1 MKRNYLLIL
10 ALFFTL
16 SNYGQFVVAVDRAN
30 GPGPTNAG
38 TAPNMSAIGLTR
50 ASGPNGPT
58 QNAGPNNFSS
68 RNWSTAST
76 PNLNK
81 YLEWSVSIDAG
92 YSVILTAAD
101 ISLKRNANG
110 PKKLQ
115 LYFSYDGFA
124 TSTASVI
131 KTLTTV
137 DKTDLVFTLPVALS
151 SGGNVTFRLYGY
163 DAQNANGVLNVVRA
177 GVGEFNINNPG
188 IKIRGI
194 ITPIDLV
201 YSNGGWL
208 PTAPNPSTFGNNAI
222 VKDGTYTF
230 SDSDAVN
237 NLEVRSLGNI
247 IVPNNVT
254 AYANTTTLESTST
267 NYPSLIVRGSG
278 VLTGLINYKR
288 HANTNNGE
296 ATTTGKNDL
305 ISSPLGGQTF
315 GEFADANQNIVS
327 DPNNNARKL
336 FGPFNKSTGTYQ
348 IYNTTTDG
356 SVVLTPGT
364 GYRAASSD
372 NGNFIFTGS
381 INNENYNISILNS
394 GPDFQEWNLI
404 GNPYPS
410 YIELDKFLAL
420 NNSQFSGISSGVY
433 GYDGEASDGYT
444 IWNQAY
450 SDANPGA
457 AITPG
462 QGFLVASKAGGG
474 TIKFRRNMRTVGNTD
489 DFIVG
494 RNSSDNAISY
504 LKLNA
509 TNGELNA
516 NTDFYFTNNATL
528 GLDPGYDSGVFGSI
542 SPAFSLYSRLAQGN
556 VGVNLAVQSI
566 GLSDLDNDVM
576 IPLGINAAQGQEVTV
591 SIAQSTLSSEVEV
604 YLEDTVTGTFT
615 LLNTSDY
622 VFTSNTNLN
631 GTGRFFLRFADQAA
645 LSNPDNQISV
655 LQIFTTAS
663 PRALFIKGQLSA
675 TTTVEMYDVQG
686 RKVLSK
692 ILEGSSNSNQ
702 VDVSSLSSGIYV
714 VKLNNTTQQKTQKVI
729 LK

>member
-16 SNYGQFVVAVDRAN
+16 SNYGQYVVAVDRAN

-50 ASGPNGPT
+50 APGPNGPT
-58 QNAGPNNFSS
+58 HNINPSNFSS
-68 RNWSTAST
+68 RNWSTTST
-76 PNLNK
+76 RNLNK

-101 ISLKRNANG
+101 ISLRRNNNG
-110 PKKLQ
+110 PKKID
-115 LYFSYDGFA
+115 LYFSYDGFTTSSFAA
-124 TSTASVI
+124 T
-131 KTLTTV
+131 KTLTTNAN
-137 DKTDLVFTLPVALS
+137 TDFTFTLPVALS
-151 SGGNVTFRLYGY
+151 SGGNVSFRLYGY

-177 GVGEFNINNPG
+177 GTSEFTINNPG
-188 IKIRGI
+188 IKIRGV

-230 SDSDAVN
+230 SDGDAVN

-254 AYANTTTLESTST
+254 AYANTTTLESTSI
-267 NYPSLIVRGSG
+267 NYPSLIVRGTG

-288 HANTNNGE
+288 HANVNNNTGS
-296 ATTTGKNDL
+296 TTGKNDL

-315 GEFADANQNIVS
+315 GEFATVNANIVS
-327 DPNNNARKL
+327 DPNNSARKL
-336 FGPFNKSTGTYQ
+336 FGPFNKTTGTYQ

-364 GYRAASSD
+364 GYRAASTD

-381 INNENYNISILNS
+381 INKENYNITILNS

-410 YIELDKFLAL
+410 YIKLEEFLAL
-420 NNSQFSGISSGVY
+420 NNSEFSGISSGVY

-474 TIKFRRNMRTVGNTD
+474 TIKFRKNMRTVGNTD

-494 RNSSDNAISY
+494 RGSNDNAISY
-504 LKLNA
+504 LKLNV

-528 GLDPGYDSGVFGSI
+528 GLDPGYDSSIFGTI

-566 GLSDLDNDVM
+566 GLSDLENDVM

-591 SIAQSTLSSEVEV
+591 SIAQSTLSSDVEV
-604 YLEDTVTGTFT
+604 YIEDTVTGTFT

-645 LSNPDNQISV
+645 LSTPDNQISA

-663 PRALFIKGQLSA
+663 PRALVIKGQLSA

-692 ILEGSSNSNQ
+692 TLEGSSNSNQ
-702 VDVSSLSSGIYV
+702 VDVSSLSSGVYV
-714 VKLNNTTQQKTQKVI
+714 VKLNNSTQQKTQKVI